1 VVRFAARG
9 LAAAVVAML
18 ILYAALLG
26 AASLP
31 WHPFQGLPH
40 SCPQGSPAF
49 LCSYGLRPAWVVP
62 TASGIAFVGLAG
74 AAGVLAAARRRRTA
88 AFLSEEQ
95 TDATKKVVLLSTR
108 AR

>member
-1 VVRFAARG
+1 MVRFAARR

-18 ILYAALLG
+18 ILYAAFLG

-40 SCPQGSPAF
+40 SCPQGSPAS

-62 TASGIAFVGLAG
+62 TAFGAFVGLAG

-95 TDATKKVVLLSTR
+95 TDATKKVVLNS
-108 AR
+108 